1 MKGKCLHSMAIVL
14 ALCFVWAGSGVN
26 YIHYCCADCRDA
38 GISRVLEESCEV
50 VHHHE
55 HVCHSCGQ
63 SDCCGHSG
71 TCAFIRLHI
80 SEGGISHS
88 IHIPSVQVVVEEFL
102 LACEGR
108 LLQALLESS
117 TNFYSLYSHIPAPLS
132 GRGVSI
138 QHCSW
143 LI

>member
-1 MKGKCLHSMAIVL
+1 MKCLHSMAVVL

-26 YIHYCCADCRDA
+26 YVHYCCAECRDA
-38 GISRVLEESCEV
+38 GISRVLEESCEA
-50 VHHHE
+50 VHHHG
-55 HVCHSCGQ
+55 HGCQACGQ
-63 SDCCGHSG
+63 SDCCHHSG
-71 TCAFIRLHI
+71 TCAFVRLHI

-88 IHIPSVQVVVEEFL
+88 IHVPSAQVVVEEFL
-102 LACEGR
+102 FADEEE
-108 LLQALLESS
+108 LLQTLSERSVK
-117 TNFYSLYSHIPAPLS
+117 FYSLYSHVPAPLS